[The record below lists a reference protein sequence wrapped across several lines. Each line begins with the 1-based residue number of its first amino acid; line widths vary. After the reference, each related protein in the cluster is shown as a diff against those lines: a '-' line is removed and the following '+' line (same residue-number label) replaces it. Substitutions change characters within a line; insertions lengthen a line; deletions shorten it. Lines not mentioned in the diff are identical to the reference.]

1 MSWTDKDST
10 LPRRTWGF
18 LILISSSKE
27 STGERVRETYLNP
40 NLCMSASNCGSR
52 ATRGKIRM
60 AVFPSSDKILVSIFF
75 SSDLRWKISHPL
87 QRCWPPFEETT
98 FHHQLG
104 CSKPY
109 VCRSRSTW
117 WRPPVNTELWR
128 KYMIRLKK
136 YKLLSTK
143 QIQQWDSWPAHNLSC
158 LSVKVGSKK
167 QFLFA

>member
-75 SSDLRWKISHPL
+75 SSELRWKISHPL

-104 CSKPY
+104 CSKPHA
-109 VCRSRSTW
+109 CRSRSTW
-117 WRPPVNTELWR
+117 WRPPVILMHYYCSQNYVQIVDLALAWCGR
-128 KYMIRLKK
+128 KVSGYGLPSA
-136 YKLLSTK
+136 LSA
-143 QIQQWDSWPAHNLSC
+143 SS
-158 LSVKVGSKK
+158 
-167 QFLFA
+167 FAVIVSSIVF